1 MVQDKSHVTQMAS
14 PTPTSTY
21 ADQLLAQLARHKQIT
36 NKPTRF
42 FIPSGSVALPE
53 FYKCVVEEKNR
64 IFENDDSVNI
74 SIKRIGEWIENPHA
88 PDGLLLAGTPG
99 NGKTTSLKALKL
111 LIALSGYQDPVN
123 YDTYGRPERACL
135 HVVNACDLAK
145 LYTDNEQRFNFLK
158 KTGILAIDDLG
169 LEVTEISKYGNLITP
184 FLDMFYYRYENN
196 LMTIL
201 TTNLTISQL
210 NERYGLRFA
219 DRLNEMMYRVSFPII
234 SFRHN
239 DYGKKE
245 TDYE

>member
-1 MVQDKSHVTQMAS
+1 MAQEQAAATQVAS
-14 PTPTSTY
+14 NTPTLTH
-21 ADQLLAQLARHKQIT
+21 ADRLHALLTRRRQSM

-88 PDGLLLAGTPG
+88 PVGLLLAGTPG

-145 LYTDNEQRFNFLK
+145 LYTDNEQRFKFLK

-169 LEVTEISKYGNLITP
+169 LEVKEISNYGNLITP

-201 TTNLTISQL
+201 TTNLTIRQL

>member
-1 MVQDKSHVTQMAS
+1 M
-14 PTPTSTY
+14 
-21 ADQLLAQLARHKQIT
+21 ARHKQTT

-42 FIPSGSVALPE
+42 FIPSGSVALLE
-53 FYKCVVEEKNR
+53 FYKGIAEERNS

-88 PDGLLLAGTPG
+88 PVGLLLAGTPG

-201 TTNLTISQL
+201 TTNLTIRQL

>member
-1 MVQDKSHVTQMAS
+1 MAQDHTAATQVAS
-14 PTPTSTY
+14 NTPTLTH
-21 ADQLLAQLARHKQIT
+21 ADRLHAQLARHKQTT

-74 SIKRIGEWIENPHA
+74 SIKRIGEWIENPDA

-123 YDTYGRPERACL
+123 LDTYGHPEAACL
-135 HVVNACDLAK
+135 HIVNAYDLAK
-145 LYTDNEQRFNFLK
+145 LYIDNEHLFNFLK
-158 KTGILAIDDLG
+158 KTGILAIDDVG
-169 LEVTEISKYGNLITP
+169 LEVKEVSKYGNIITP
-184 FLDMFYYRYENN
+184 FLELFYYRYENN

-201 TTNLTISQL
+201 TTNLTIRQL

-239 DYGKKE
+239 NYNK
-245 TDYE
+245 